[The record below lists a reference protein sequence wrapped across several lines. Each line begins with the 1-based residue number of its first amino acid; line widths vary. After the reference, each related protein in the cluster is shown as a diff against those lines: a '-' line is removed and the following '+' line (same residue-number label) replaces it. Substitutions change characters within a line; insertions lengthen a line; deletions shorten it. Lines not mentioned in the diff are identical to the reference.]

1 LEKLDHIGLALGKLF
16 LIRCGSDVQYLCSC
30 MLDWFMVKRHVSVV
44 AGTPQCTLC
53 PHIICHVLPFII
65 IVKLA
70 SLLFFI
76 QCPHYFAWHI
86 FYFPG
91 YQINL
96 GNPVAY
102 LFDNIYIWQ
111 YVPLHES
118 IRGLIRHFGMVRIPD
133 VLINNVI
140 LCLLPSCVF
149 PFTNHDYDT

>member
-1 LEKLDHIGLALGKLF
+1 MKKLNHIGLALAKLF
-16 LIRCGSDVQYLCSC
+16 LIRCSSHVQYLCSC

-44 AGTPQCTLC
+44 AGTPQCTFCL
-53 PHIICHVLPFII
+53 HIICHVLPFI

-76 QCPHYFAWHI
+76 QCPRYFAWHI

-102 LFDNIYIWQ
+102 LFDNIYGSMLHCMD
-111 YVPLHES
+111 PL
-118 IRGLIRHFGMVRIPD
+118 RGLIRHFGIVRIPD

-140 LCLLPSCVF
+140 LCVLPSCVF
-149 PFTNHDYDT
+149 PFTNHGYDT